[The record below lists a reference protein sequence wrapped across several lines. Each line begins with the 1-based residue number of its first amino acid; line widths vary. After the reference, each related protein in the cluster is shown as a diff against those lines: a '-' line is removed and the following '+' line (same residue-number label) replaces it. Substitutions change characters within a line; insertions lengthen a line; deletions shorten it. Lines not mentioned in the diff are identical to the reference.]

1 MSSKKMFYLVS
12 VHPEMVDLGSGQDR
26 SPFAPPRNGIFNTR
40 NWSTLKIAK
49 DKNAV
54 LAQKMPFL
62 DGHYRK
68 DTIYSYNTQ
77 ILYKKYVDFTAIF
90 LYVNTIIF

>member
-1 MSSKKMFYLVS
+1 L
-12 VHPEMVDLGSGQDR
+12 
-26 SPFAPPRNGIFNTR
+26 T
-40 NWSTLKIAK
+40 
-49 DKNAV
+49 
-54 LAQKMPFL
+54 QKVPFL
-62 DGHYRK
+62 DGHYRE